1 MFSNQDHA
9 CVTISQCRPV
19 LSTVT
24 AGRYWSLRLRTI
36 LCDCGATQTESRETA
51 VGDTNQSPTFATRF
65 ELHKNALTVGTT
77 MDVLWN
83 HISPIV
89 SGFQYLSICS
99 IKRDLVSK
107 VNCRILCMIGM
118 RILCSKIRELCYA
131 LMLTNY
137 ANYAPQISHYASNI
151 FRFGCL

>member
-1 MFSNQDHA
+1 MRLWGHPNRVKRDS
-9 CVTISQCRPV
+9 
-19 LSTVT
+19 
-24 AGRYWSLRLRTI
+24 GRLGT
-36 LCDCGATQTESRETA
+36 
-51 VGDTNQSPTFATRF
+51 DTNQSPTFVTRF

-107 VNCRILCMIGM
+107 VNCRVLCMIGV

-137 ANYAPQISHYASNI
+137 ANYAPEICHYASNI
-151 FRFGCL
+151 FRSGCL